1 MFPFT
6 DPIAFDFLI
15 DQPTLSQPARHS
27 DCSSSFIFFRTE
39 LLRRKDFQLFFFSN
53 QKTQQSRSMP
63 PKNKQDEEKKVLLGR
78 ISKNLKVGI
87 VGVPNV
93 G

>member
-1 MFPFT
+1 
-6 DPIAFDFLI
+6 
-15 DQPTLSQPARHS
+15 
-27 DCSSSFIFFRTE
+27 
-39 LLRRKDFQLFFFSN
+39 
-53 QKTQQSRSMP
+53 MP
-63 PKNKQDEEKKVLLGR
+63 PKKKQEEEKKVLLGR